1 MKEKKIEVLLNEYA
15 ESHQNKTNKLI
26 HWICVPAIFFSI
38 FGMIRAIPLPGF
50 FEDFSSYMNWA
61 NLILI
66 LVLIYYLFLS
76 VPLFLGFIFWG
87 LFVSFGNEFLFQ
99 LLGTKGLLWLSL
111 GIFALAWVGQFIG
124 HGIEG
129 KKPSFFKDLQFLLIG
144 PAWLMNFIFGT
155 VKLKASEPMS
165 KSNSDDIL

>member
-1 MKEKKIEVLLNEYA
+1 MKEKKIEMLLNEYA

-38 FGMIRAIPLPGF
+38 FGILRTIPVPAF
-50 FEDFSSYMNWA
+50 FEDISSYMNWA
-61 NLILI
+61 NLILL

-76 VPLFLGFIFWG
+76 VPLFLGFIIWG
-87 LFVSFGNEFLFQ
+87 LFVSLGNEFLFQ
-99 LLGTKGLLWLSL
+99 LSGAKGLLWLSL

-129 KKPSFFKDLQFLLIG
+129 KKPSFLKDLQFLLIG

-155 VKLKASEPMS
+155 VKLKAPGTTS
-165 KSNSDDIL
+165 KSDSGDIL